1 MGKGVIDAISEPEKR
16 NPDDFLN
23 RSAYNKAST
32 ITRPSMPRI
41 LIVKTTSMGDV
52 IHALPVLHDIRAHNP
67 QMMIDWMVEEPFAD
81 LVRANDR
88 VNEIVPVNLRKW
100 RRKGLRYTV
109 QRWKELKASLADR
122 EYDLVIDL
130 QGLIKSAV
138 LAKAARGPLAGP
150 GFGYAKEWIA
160 AFFYDK
166 RAGWDPQAH
175 AVERLRELAAALLEY
190 RLSGPPVFYHLADKS
205 HRPSVRGDHS
215 KQEIWFL
222 HATARDE
229 KKWSLVSWREMAHRM
244 SDMGYTICLPW
255 GSDAERD
262 QAEAIAKGI
271 DHVQVLPRMGLGELQ
286 SRLQS
291 ASLVVG
297 VDTGITHLAAAL
309 YLPLV
314 ALFFATP
321 AWRFAPRFNPN
332 SISLGD
338 VGRVPAVGEVYE
350 AATRLLR
357 GNKI

>member
-1 MGKGVIDAISEPEKR
+1 
-16 NPDDFLN
+16 
-23 RSAYNKAST
+23 
-32 ITRPSMPRI
+32 MPRI

-67 QMMIDWMVEEPFAD
+67 QMVIDWMVEEPFAD

-100 RRKGLRYTV
+100 RKQGLRYTI
-109 QRWKELKASLADR
+109 QRWKELRGTLSSR
-122 EYDLVIDL
+122 EYDVVIDL

-138 LAKAARGPLAGP
+138 LAKAARGPLVGP

-160 AFFYDK
+160 ALFYTK

-175 AVERLRELAAALLEY
+175 AVERLRELSAALLGY
-190 RLSGPPVFYHLADKS
+190 HLSGPPVFYKWVDKPHRHTLYGHAQHAKQHAHVQPYTHLTAAPPNEPPNEQP
-205 HRPSVRGDHS
+205 REQ
-215 KQEIWFL
+215 QEIWFL

-229 KKWSLVSWREMAHRM
+229 KKWPLVSWREMAHRF

-271 DHVQVLPRMGLGELQ
+271 DHVQVLPRMGLGDLQ
-286 SRLQS
+286 ARLQS
-291 ASLVVG
+291 ARLVVG

-309 YLPLV
+309 YLPMV

-357 GNKI
+357 GNKV

>member
-1 MGKGVIDAISEPEKR
+1 
-16 NPDDFLN
+16 
-23 RSAYNKAST
+23 
-32 ITRPSMPRI
+32 MPRI

-52 IHALPVLHDIRAHNP
+52 IHALPVLHDIRTHCP
-67 QMMIDWMVEEPFAD
+67 HMVIDWMVEEPFAD

-100 RRKGLRYTV
+100 RKKGLKFTI
-109 QRWKELKASLADR
+109 QRWKELRDSLADR
-122 EYDLVIDL
+122 KYDLIIDL
-130 QGLIKSAV
+130 QGLIKSAI

-150 GFGYAKEWIA
+150 GFGYAKEGIA
-160 AFFYDK
+160 ALFYSK

-175 AVERLRELAAALLEY
+175 AVERLRELAAGLMDY
-190 RLSGPPVFYHLADKS
+190 RLSGPPVFYKWVDKAGRHSAHRHAAQHHEVHHRHPHHSHAEPADQQA
-205 HRPSVRGDHS
+205 DHS

-229 KKWSLVSWREMAHRM
+229 KKWPLVNWREMAHRM

-255 GSDAERD
+255 GSDAERG

-271 DHVQVLPRMGLGELQ
+271 DHVQVLPRMGLGDLQ
-286 SRLQS
+286 ARLQT

-309 YLPLV
+309 YLPMV

-357 GNKI
+357 GNKV

>member
-1 MGKGVIDAISEPEKR
+1 MC
-16 NPDDFLN
+16 
-23 RSAYNKAST
+23 
-32 ITRPSMPRI
+32 PSMPRI

-52 IHALPVLHDIRAHNP
+52 IHALPVLHDIRTHCP
-67 QMMIDWMVEEPFAD
+67 HMVIDWMVEEPFAD

-100 RRKGLRYTV
+100 RKKGLRYTV
-109 QRWKELKASLADR
+109 QCWKELRASLSDR
-122 EYDLVIDL
+122 DYDLIIDL

-160 AFFYDK
+160 ALFYSK

-175 AVERLRELAAALLEY
+175 AVERLRELAAALMDY
-190 RLSGPPVFYHLADKS
+190 RLSGPPVFYKGVGKARRHVSNGHPHSLNHPQAMQQPQATD
-205 HRPSVRGDHS
+205 RS

-229 KKWSLVSWREMAHRM
+229 KKWPLVNWREMAHRM

-271 DHVQVLPRMGLGELQ
+271 DHVQVLPRMGLGDLQ
-286 SRLQS
+286 ARLQT

-350 AATRLLR
+350 AASRLLR
-357 GNKI
+357 GNKV

>member
-1 MGKGVIDAISEPEKR
+1 
-16 NPDDFLN
+16 
-23 RSAYNKAST
+23 
-32 ITRPSMPRI
+32 MPRI

-52 IHALPVLHDIRAHNP
+52 IHALPVLHDIRSHNP
-67 QMMIDWMVEEPFAD
+67 QMVIDWMVEEPFAD
-81 LVRANDR
+81 LVRANER

-100 RRKGLRYTV
+100 RKKGLRYTV

-160 AFFYDK
+160 ALFYSK
-166 RAGWDPQAH
+166 KAGWDPQAH
-175 AVERLRELAAALLEY
+175 AVERLRELSAALLEY
-190 RLSGPPVFYHLADKS
+190 RLIGPPVFYRDVGKVHRQGLHS
-205 HRPSVRGDHS
+205 HHHSHPSQADHS
-215 KQEIWFL
+215 QQEIWFL

-229 KKWSLVSWREMAHRM
+229 KKWPVVSWREMAHRM
-244 SDMGYTICLPW
+244 SDMGYAVCLPW

-271 DHVQVLPRMGLGELQ
+271 DRVQVLPRMGLGELQ
-286 SRLQS
+286 ARLQS
-291 ASLVVG
+291 ARLVVG

-357 GNKI
+357 GNKV